1 MAKARTTDG
10 ADRRTDLEPVEL
22 ATPVASL
29 DRCGIP
35 FLGPKIA
42 AKLADAVGSH
52 AGCPAAIAT
61 VEDLLSVVPLRYEDR
76 SNLLRINEL
85 DNETDASI
93 EVRVELS
100 GGYPVA
106 GGRFRIFEISG
117 VDPTGKVRAFWW
129 NQLYLAN
136 TFKTGARAILF
147 GHWKRNRKGILE
159 VENPEYEILPDD
171 DDESATIHTGRR
183 VPIYRK
189 FGEFRTRPLRRMIFE
204 ILARIPEGAIEES
217 LPAEIVGRRHLAD
230 RESALRGVHF
240 PSAEEPLARF
250 ADAASRPHRRLIYE
264 EFFWVALA
272 LAARR
277 SERAAQPKG
286 PCFETGDRVRAAVRA
301 ILPFKPTG
309 AQKRALREIVSDMTG
324 SKPMNRLLQGD
335 VGSGKT
341 IVAVQ
346 AMVVAIENGYQAALM
361 VPTELLAE
369 QHARNI
375 KRILASTPY
384 RVELFTG
391 SATAK
396 RKRELREAL
405 AAGDV
410 DLAIGTHALIQEG
423 VSFPKL
429 GLVVIDEQHRFGV
442 VQRAEL
448 VRRGYCPD
456 VLVMTATPI
465 PRSLAMTVYGD
476 LEVSVIDELPPGRTP
491 VTTKVRGED
500 SRRKIY
506 GFLGD
511 EIRAGRQVYVVYPLV
526 SESEKLDLL
535 DATAMADHLQRDV
548 FPSLM
553 VGLVH
558 GRMKADEKDAVMR
571 RFVAGEVDILVA
583 TTVIEVGM
591 DVPNASIM
599 LVEHAER
606 FGLSQL
612 HQLRGRVG
620 RGAAQ
625 SYCILLAGLKRT
637 TEARERLAIMEKTT
651 DGFRIAEKDLELRG
665 PGELLG
671 TRQHGIPAFRI
682 GNIVRDRELLEAAKA
697 DADVLLGP
705 KRRTRDAARCL
716 ERLRAMAR
724 FELSRIG

>member
-1 MAKARTTDG
+1 MAKARTTDS
-10 ADRRTDLEPVEL
+10 ADRRTSPEPVLL
-22 ATPVASL
+22 ATPVSTL

-35 FLGPKIA
+35 FLGPKLA
-42 AKLADAVGSH
+42 QKLAESVGAH
-52 AGCPAAIAT
+52 AGCTPALAT
-61 VEDLLSVVPLRYEDR
+61 VEDLLSFVPFRYEDR
-76 SNLLRINEL
+76 SNLCTIGEL
-85 DNETDASI
+85 ESDTDAAI
-93 EVRVELS
+93 EVTVELS

-117 VDPTGKVRAFWW
+117 VDESGKIRAFWW

-136 TFKTGARAILF
+136 TFKTGTRAILF
-147 GHWKRNRKGILE
+147 GHWRRNRKGVLE
-159 VENPEYEILPDD
+159 IENPEYEILSDD
-171 DDESATIHTGRR
+171 DDSATIHTGRR

-189 FGEFRTRPLRRMIFE
+189 FGAFRTRQLRRIVFE
-204 ILARIPEGAIEES
+204 VLARMPEGSVDES
-217 LPAEIVGRRHLAD
+217 LPAEILGRRRLVAFE
-230 RESALRGVHF
+230 RALRNIHF
-240 PSAEEPLARF
+240 PSPDEAL
-250 ADAASRPHRRLIYE
+250 DAYATGTSQAHRRIIYE

-272 LAARR
+272 IAARR
-277 SERAAQPKG
+277 SNRASQPKG
-286 PCFETGDRVRAAVRA
+286 ACFETNDRVRSAVRS
-301 ILPFKPTG
+301 ILPFKPTS
-309 AQKRALREIVSDMTG
+309 AQKRVLKEIVGDMTS

-346 AMVVAIENGYQAALM
+346 SIVVAIENGYQAALM

-405 AAGDV
+405 ASGDI
-410 DLAIGTHALIQEG
+410 DLAIGTHALIQKG
-423 VSFPKL
+423 TAFSKL

-442 VQRAEL
+442 MQRAEL
-448 VRRGYCPD
+448 IQRGYSPD

-476 LEVSVIDELPPGRTP
+476 LDVSVIDELPPGRTP
-491 VTTKVRGED
+491 VTTKLRGED
-500 SRRKIY
+500 SRKKIY
-506 GFLGD
+506 AFLDD

-526 SESEKLDLL
+526 DGSEKLDLL
-535 DATAMADHLQRDV
+535 DATAMADHLQREV
-548 FPSLM
+548 FPSLT

-558 GRMKADEKDAVMR
+558 GRMKAEAKDDVMR
-571 RFVAGEVDILVA
+571 RFVAGDIEILVA

-620 RGAAQ
+620 RGSAQ
-625 SYCILLAGLKRT
+625 SYCILLAGKKRT
-637 TEARERLAIMEKTT
+637 TEARERLAIMELTA

-671 TRQHGIPAFRI
+671 TRQHGIPAFRV
-682 GNIVRDRELLEAAKA
+682 GNLVRDRELLEAAKE

-705 KRRTRDAARCL
+705 KRRTLVAAECL
-716 ERLRAMAR
+716 KRLRGMAR
-724 FELSRIG
+724 FELSLIG

>member
-1 MAKARTTDG
+1 MAKERTTDG
-10 ADRRTDLEPVEL
+10 ADRRSAPESIGL
-22 ATPVASL
+22 ATPIAGL

-42 AKLADAVGSH
+42 AKLADAVGAH
-52 AGCPAAIAT
+52 AGCPAGSAT
-61 VEDLLSVVPLRYEDR
+61 VEDLLAVVPLRYEDR
-76 SNLLRINEL
+76 SNLLRINQLET
-85 DNETDASI
+85 ETDASI

-117 VDPTGKVRAFWW
+117 VDATGKIRAFWW

-136 TFKTGARAILF
+136 TFKAGVRAILF
-147 GHWKRNRKGILE
+147 GHWRRNRKGILE

-189 FGEFRTRPLRRMIFE
+189 FGEFRTRQLRRLIFE
-204 ILARIPEGAIEES
+204 ILARLPEGSVEET
-217 LPAEIVGRRHLAD
+217 LPAEIVARRHLSN
-230 RESALRGVHF
+230 REAALRHVHF
-240 PSAEEPLARF
+240 PDSRESLDRYTNATSAA
-250 ADAASRPHRRLIYE
+250 HRRIIYE

-277 SERAAQPKG
+277 SERASQPKG
-286 PCFETGDRVRAAVRA
+286 PCFETGERVRDAVRA

-309 AQKRALREIVSDMTG
+309 AQKRVLREIVADMTS

-346 AMVVAIENGYQAALM
+346 AMVVAMENGYQTALM

-375 KRILASTPY
+375 KRILAPTPY

-391 SATAK
+391 SLAAK

-405 AAGDV
+405 ASGDI
-410 DLAIGTHALIQEG
+410 DLAIGTHALIQKG
-423 VSFPKL
+423 MVFSKL
-429 GLVVIDEQHRFGV
+429 GLAVIDEQHRFGV

-448 VRRGYCPD
+448 IRLGYSPD

-476 LEVSVIDELPPGRTP
+476 LDVSVIDELPPGRTP

-500 SRRKIY
+500 SRTKIY
-506 GFLGD
+506 KFLDD

-526 SESEKLDLL
+526 EESEKLDLL
-535 DATAMADHLQRDV
+535 DATAMADHLQREV
-548 FPSLM
+548 FPSLT

-558 GRMKADEKDAVMR
+558 GRMKPDEKDAVMR
-571 RFVAGEVDILVA
+571 RFVAGEVEILVA

-625 SYCILLAGLKRT
+625 SYCILLAGRKRT

-651 DGFRIAEKDLELRG
+651 DGFRISEKDLELRG

-671 TRQHGIPAFRI
+671 TRQHGIPAFRV

-705 KRRTRDAARCL
+705 KRRTRDAAACL
-716 ERLRAMAR
+716 VRLRAMAR